1 MTTFFQPD
9 GPEARFL
16 EITERARQELEDDED
31 TTLDLSE
38 DEMRIHE
45 LEACLND
52 IIFSANEMM
61 TADWCEN
68 QCRTFAAIIKYKA
81 RRGLE

>member
-16 EITERARQELEDDED
+16 EITERARQELDDD
-31 TTLDLSE
+31 TLDISE

-45 LEACLND
+45 LEACLTD